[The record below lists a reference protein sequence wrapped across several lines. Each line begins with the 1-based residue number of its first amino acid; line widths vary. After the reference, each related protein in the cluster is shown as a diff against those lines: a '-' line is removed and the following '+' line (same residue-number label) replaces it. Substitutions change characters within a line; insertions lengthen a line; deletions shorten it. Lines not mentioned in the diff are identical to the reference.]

1 MTQIDSDAALL
12 AVTLVGR
19 DGKRRYDSQ
28 SKRRLV
34 EACSQPGVSVAG
46 LALKAGVN
54 ANLLRRWIKLHQERN
69 GVAATSEVVE
79 NAPAPAPALALPSA
93 FVPVV
98 EISRRE
104 VVEHKDA
111 VKLTSEP
118 TRSSPPPVHSQL
130 TVEMPNG
137 VTLRLDC
144 TGQDAPLVSA
154 MIETLGRCDVQA
166 RR

>member
-1 MTQIDSDAALL
+1 MTQIDSDTAL

-19 DGKRRYDSQ
+19 DGKRRYDRQ

-34 EACSQPGVSVAG
+34 EACLQPGVSVAG

-54 ANLLRRWIKLHQERN
+54 ANLLRRWIKLYQQRS
-69 GVAATSEVVE
+69 GMAVATQVVE
-79 NAPAPAPALALPSA
+79 PMRSHASPSA

-98 EISRRE
+98 EIGCRE
-104 VVEHKDA
+104 VAEPIEQSLHDPA
-111 VKLTSEP
+111 RTSLP
-118 TRSSPPPVHSQL
+118 SPVRSQL

-154 MIETLGRCDVQA
+154 MIETLGRCDVQT

>member
-1 MTQIDSDAALL
+1 MDYDGDRVHDQWTQPMTQIDPDAALL

-34 EACSQPGVSVAG
+34 EACLRLGVSVAG

-69 GVAATSEVVE
+69 GAAATSEVVE
-79 NAPAPAPALALPSA
+79 NAPALAVPSA

-104 VVEHKDA
+104 VVEHDRVLFMDA
-111 VKLTSEP
+111 DRALSILIVADHPALRSESFASIGNGD
-118 TRSSPPPVHSQL
+118 RLSSTHF
-130 TVEMPNG
+130 
-137 VTLRLDC
+137 C
-144 TGQDAPLVSA
+144 F
-154 MIETLGRCDVQA
+154 
-166 RR
+166 

>member
-1 MTQIDSDAALL
+1 MTQTDSDAALL

-19 DGKRRYDSQ
+19 DGKRRYDSK

-69 GVAATSEVVE
+69 GVAATSDVVE
-79 NAPAPAPALALPSA
+79 NAPALAVPSA

-98 EISRRE
+98 EISRGE

-111 VKLTSEP
+111 VKRTSER
-118 TRSSPPPVHSQL
+118 TRSSLPSVHSQL

-154 MIETLGRCDVQA
+154 MIETLGRCDVPA

>member
-1 MTQIDSDAALL
+1 MTQTDSDTAL

-19 DGKRRYDSQ
+19 DGKRRYDRQ

-34 EACSQPGVSVAG
+34 EACLQPGVSVAG
-46 LALKAGVN
+46 LALKAGIN
-54 ANLLRRWIKLHQERN
+54 AILLRRWIKLHQQR
-69 GVAATSEVVE
+69 GGMAVATEVVE
-79 NAPAPAPALALPSA
+79 QIRTHAMPSA

-98 EISRRE
+98 EIGCRE
-104 VVEHKDA
+104 VAGQTGQLPPEPVG
-111 VKLTSEP
+111 TSLH
-118 TRSSPPPVHSQL
+118 RPVRSQL

>member
-28 SKRRLV
+28 SKRRLI
-34 EACSQPGVSVAG
+34 EACLQPGVSVAG
-46 LALKAGVN
+46 LALRAGVN
-54 ANLLRRWIKLHQERN
+54 ANLLRRWIKLHQQRN

-79 NAPAPAPALALPSA
+79 NAPPLAVPSA

-111 VKLTSEP
+111 VKASEL
-118 TRSSPPPVHSQL
+118 TRSSPPPVRSQL

>member
-1 MTQIDSDAALL
+1 
-12 AVTLVGR
+12 
-19 DGKRRYDSQ
+19 
-28 SKRRLV
+28 
-34 EACSQPGVSVAG
+34 
-46 LALKAGVN
+46 
-54 ANLLRRWIKLHQERN
+54 
-69 GVAATSEVVE
+69 
-79 NAPAPAPALALPSA
+79 
-93 FVPVV
+93 VPVV

-111 VKLTSEP
+111 VKASEP
-118 TRSSPPPVHSQL
+118 ARSSPPPVRSQL

-144 TGQDAPLVSA
+144 TGQDTPLVSA

>member
-1 MTQIDSDAALL
+1 MTQTDSDVALL

-28 SKRRLV
+28 SKRRLI
-34 EACSQPGVSVAG
+34 EACLQPGVSVAG

-54 ANLLRRWIKLHQERN
+54 ANLLRRWIKLHEQRN
-69 GVAATSEVVE
+69 GVAVATQAVE
-79 NAPAPAPALALPSA
+79 NAPTLAVASA

-98 EISRRE
+98 EISHRE
-104 VVEHKDA
+104 VVNQTNIA
-111 VKLTSEP
+111 ASCPEP
-118 TRSSPPPVHSQL
+118 VRSHL

-154 MIETLGRCDVQA
+154 MIETLGRCDVQT

>member
-1 MTQIDSDAALL
+1 MTQTDSDIAL

-19 DGKRRYDSQ
+19 DGKRRYDLQ
-28 SKRRLV
+28 SKRRLI
-34 EACSQPGVSVAG
+34 EACLQPGVSVAG

-54 ANLLRRWIKLHQERN
+54 ANLLRRWIKLHQQRS
-69 GVAATSEVVE
+69 GLVVATQVFGDALP
-79 NAPAPAPALALPSA
+79 PAAPSA
-93 FVPVV
+93 FIPVV
-98 EISRRE
+98 EVSRRE
-104 VVEHKDA
+104 VVEQTGIA
-111 VKLTSEP
+111 ESASGP
-118 TRSSPPPVHSQL
+118 MRSSSCVPVRSQL

-137 VTLRLDC
+137 ITLRLDC

>member
-19 DGKRRYDSQ
+19 DGKRPYDSQ

-34 EACSQPGVSVAG
+34 EACLQPGVSVAG

-69 GVAATSEVVE
+69 GVAAPSEVVD
-79 NAPAPAPALALPSA
+79 NAPALAVPSA

-111 VKLTSEP
+111 AKLACEP
-118 TRSSPPPVHSQL
+118 THSSSPPVRSQL

-144 TGQDAPLVSA
+144 AEQDAPLVSA

>member
-34 EACSQPGVSVAG
+34 EACLQPGVSVAG

-79 NAPAPAPALALPSA
+79 NAPAPALAVPSA

-111 VKLTSEP
+111 VKLASEP
-118 TRSSPPPVHSQL
+118 TRSSPPPVRSQL

-144 TGQDAPLVSA
+144 AGQDAPLVSA

>member
-28 SKRRLV
+28 SKRRLI
-34 EACSQPGVSVAG
+34 EACLQPGVSVAG
-46 LALKAGVN
+46 LALRAGVN
-54 ANLLRRWIKLHQERN
+54 ANLLRRWIKLHQQRN

-79 NAPAPAPALALPSA
+79 NAPPLAVSSA

-111 VKLTSEP
+111 VKASEP
-118 TRSSPPPVHSQL
+118 TRSSPPPVRSQL

>member
-28 SKRRLV
+28 SKRRLI
-34 EACSQPGVSVAG
+34 EACLQPGVSVAG
-46 LALKAGVN
+46 LALRAGVN

-69 GVAATSEVVE
+69 GVAATPEVLE
-79 NAPAPAPALALPSA
+79 NALAAPSA

-111 VKLTSEP
+111 VKLACEP
-118 TRSSPPPVHSQL
+118 TRSSPPSVRSQL

>member
-1 MTQIDSDAALL
+1 MTQTGSDTALL

-28 SKRRLV
+28 SKLRLI
-34 EACSQPGVSVAG
+34 EACLQPGVSVAG

-54 ANLLRRWIKLHQERN
+54 ANLLRRWIKLHEQRRR
-69 GVAATSEVVE
+69 AAGAPDIVDDATTLAVPSAFVMVREAGRSEVVE
-79 NAPAPAPALALPSA
+79 RTSISKPDSEPVGTNPAL
-93 FVPVV
+93 
-98 EISRRE
+98 R
-104 VVEHKDA
+104 
-111 VKLTSEP
+111 
-118 TRSSPPPVHSQL
+118 SQL

-144 TGQDAPLVSA
+144 TAGDASLVSA
-154 MIETLGRCDVQA
+154 MIESLGRCDVQT